1 MPNGFSVREG
11 SLFCEAVSA
20 DSLLA
25 FSTPLYVYSQTA
37 IMDAF
42 ADWTNAF
49 AGADHLICFAVKAN
63 SNIAIIK
70 LLASL
75 GSGFD
80 IVSGGE
86 LQRVLVAGGDAGKVV
101 FSGVGKSAAEIEL
114 ALIAGIRCFNVES
127 ASELALIEKI
137 ARRLN
142 KIAPISV
149 RLNPDVDAKTHPYIS
164 TGLKENKFGV
174 DVEIARTLYRAAHE
188 SDALLPVGIDC
199 HIGSQITEIEP
210 FIESVKHLKNL
221 VLDLRS
227 SGIKLKHLDIGGG
240 LGIQYSDEE
249 VPSAK
254 ALITSVRDQLG
265 DLSMELMIEP
275 GRSIVGNAGALLTR
289 VTVIKEGETKHFA
302 VVDAAMNDLLRP
314 ALYSAWQTIMKTA
327 PDSVQ
332 TRVYDIV
339 GPICETGDFL
349 GKDRELG
356 IIEGDLLAVLGAGA
370 YSFTMS
376 SNYNSRPRA
385 AEILVSG
392 TDAHVIRKRE
402 RVEDL
407 GPMSVCPSILGAK
420 LMMIDFT
427 KMHGAGNDFAVIDAV
442 RKAVSLSPEQ
452 IQTIAN
458 RHTGVG
464 CDQVLVIEPP
474 KRVMRILSTRFSM
487 RMGQVQVKGNGARC
501 VGRFIREQ
509 GLSPKQEIALEVG
522 DCLRHLSL
530 SNISM

>member
-1 MPNGFSVREG
+1 MVGPCRRRASGIVDGLRG
-11 SLFCEAVSA
+11 AAHGGGQSLSPVV
-20 DSLLA
+20 LA
-25 FSTPLYVYSQTA
+25 HGN
-37 IMDAF
+37 
-42 ADWTNAF
+42 NARSH
-49 AGADHLICFAVKAN
+49 G
-63 SNIAIIK
+63 K

-86 LQRVLVAGGDAGKVV
+86 LQRVLAAGGDAGKVV

-114 ALIAGIRCFNVES
+114 ALTAGIRCFNVES

-142 KIAPISV
+142 KVAPISI

-174 DVEIARTLYRAAHE
+174 DAETAKTLYRASHE

-199 HIGSQITEIEP
+199 HIGSQLTEIEP
-210 FIESVKHLKNL
+210 FIDSVKHLKNL

-227 SGIKLKHLDIGGG
+227 TGIELQHIDIGGG

-254 ALITSVRDQLG
+254 ALIAAVGDQLD

-275 GRSIVGNAGALLTR
+275 GRSIVGNGGALLTR
-289 VTVIKEGETKHFA
+289 IMVIKEGETKHFA

-314 ALYSAWQTIMKTA
+314 ALYSAWQRIIKTA
-327 PDSVQ
+327 PGSAEP
-332 TRVYDIV
+332 RVYDVV
-339 GPICETGDFL
+339 GPVCETGDFL
-349 GKDRELG
+349 GKDRELR
-356 IIEGDLLAVLGAGA
+356 ISEDDLLAVLGAGA

-385 AEILVSG
+385 AEVLVSG

-402 RVEDL
+402 RVEEL
-407 GPMSVCPSILGAK
+407 WANECLPEHIGS
-420 LMMIDFT
+420 
-427 KMHGAGNDFAVIDAV
+427 
-442 RKAVSLSPEQ
+442 KA
-452 IQTIAN
+452 
-458 RHTGVG
+458 H
-464 CDQVLVIEPP
+464 D
-474 KRVMRILSTRFSM
+474 
-487 RMGQVQVKGNGARC
+487 
-501 VGRFIREQ
+501 
-509 GLSPKQEIALEVG
+509 
-522 DCLRHLSL
+522 D
-530 SNISM
+530 